1 MIYTSTKMF
10 LQNCVV
16 KKIECNVIFYFYED
30 VCNKSIIYIST
41 NFSKPDLEK
50 IQDSFYKKKIFWLK

>member
-50 IQDSFYKKKIFWLK
+50 IQDSFYK